1 MKKDFTSIYCFVDDF
16 IKNLENNFPAISSS
30 KLKPGVS
37 NYLSISEVL
46 TILLGY
52 YDSCCDCFK
61 HYYQEVIMR
70 CHTGDFKLVGY
81 HHFTK
86 LIGRSLP
93 YLAILLHW
101 LLKKCTGLSFV
112 DATSIAVCKDYRIN
126 SHKVF
131 RAVAA
136 RSKTTKGWFFGLKLH
151 LIIDPD
157 GNLIKVSF
165 SSGNKDDRK
174 GLKGMISGIF
184 GKVFGDRGYIS
195 QELVAY
201 LHTQGI
207 QLITRVKKN
216 MKNILMPMTDKV
228 MLLKRVLIESV
239 IAKLKFLD
247 KLEHSRHRSVIN
259 AFSHM
264 VSCLINYQLQD
275 NKPSIK
281 NLLPIK
287 ELTMQN

>member
-1 MKKDFTSIYCFVDDF
+1 MQQDFTAIYCLVDDF
-16 IKNLENNFPAISSS
+16 IKDFNNNLITINSS
-30 KLKPGVS
+30 KSKPGVS

-46 TILLGY
+46 TIIIGY

-61 HYYQEVIMR
+61 HYYQQVIMR
-70 CHTGDFKLVGY
+70 YHTTDFKLVSY
-81 HHFTK
+81 EHFTK

-93 YLAILLHW
+93 YLTILLHH
-101 LLKKCTGLSFV
+101 LLKQCTGLSFV
-112 DATSIAVCKDYRIN
+112 DSTSIAVCKNYRIY

-131 RAVAA
+131 KAVAA

-151 LIIDPD
+151 LIIDPE

-174 GLKGMISGIF
+174 GLKGMIAGIF
-184 GKVFGDRGYIS
+184 GKMYADRGYIS
-195 QELVAY
+195 QELFEHLY
-201 LHTQGI
+201 DNGI

-216 MKNILMPMTDKV
+216 MKNVLMSFTDKV
-228 MLLKRVLIESV
+228 MLLKRALIETV
-239 IAKLKFLD
+239 IGKLKFLD
-247 KLEHSRHRSVIN
+247 KLEHSRHRSVLN

-264 VSCLINYQLQD
+264 MSCLINYQLQE

-281 NLLPIK
+281 SLLPI
-287 ELTMQN
+287 EVLSMQN